1 MEVRRRMRN
10 HYRGE
15 DAGRPDRFL
24 TAPLRAGDTCNGK
37 THCPSCPR
45 LGHPISALP
54 YISNCCIA
62 QAQASPQHLAPRI

>member
-45 LGHPISALP
+45 LGHPIPALP
-54 YISNCCIA
+54 SVSNGCTA
-62 QAQASPQHLAPRI
+62 